1 MVKILSV
8 MKKYCIIAFIFLFS
22 ATLFAKAVITD
33 WKAEP
38 EQEKVVL
45 TWKTSLEDGV
55 QKFVIQ
61 RSSDGNHFTDIGEI
75 LSRGAGFEYRY
86 EDDKLG
92 LTNSIFYY
100 RLRVVNNDNSFQYS
114 EVLNVI
120 PNISSI
126 SRSWGSIKALFR

>member
-1 MVKILSV
+1 
-8 MKKYCIIAFIFLFS
+8 MKKVYFIIPLLLLVS
-22 ATLFAKAVITD
+22 AVWANAIITE

-38 EQEKVVL
+38 GQGKVIL
-45 TWKTSLEDGV
+45 TWKTSLEDDV
-55 QKFVIQ
+55 QKYVVE
-61 RSSDGNHFTDIGEI
+61 RSTDGQHFADIGEI
-75 LSRGAGFEYRY
+75 SSRGPGFEYRF

-92 LTNSIFYY
+92 LISSLFYY
-100 RLRVVNNDNSFQYS
+100 RLRVVNNDNSYQHS